1 MLYLSEVKSNTIST
15 SISIQCKWDG
25 KICIGQNGG
34 QSYVFLS
41 KSEMI
46 RVVGNTSEI
55 QHFSS
60 GVVVAVQ
67 QELNSS

>member
-1 MLYLSEVKSNTIST
+1 MSMGWKNLDRT
-15 SISIQCKWDG
+15 KW
-25 KICIGQNGG
+25 G
-34 QSYVFLS
+34 QSLVFLS
-41 KSEMI
+41 KPEMI
-46 RVVGNTSEI
+46 RVVGNISEI

>member
-1 MLYLSEVKSNTIST
+1 MEWKNLDRSKWGQLLVFIS
-15 SISIQCKWDG
+15 KP
-25 KICIGQNGG
+25 
-34 QSYVFLS
+34 
-41 KSEMI
+41 EMI
-46 RVVGNTSEI
+46 RVVGNASEM